1 LTSGSR
7 RTYASTQG
15 SSEQPQGA
23 AHRAH
28 GGRHGTG
35 IAEDTGGGIGHAG
48 TTGSGHGIQARPQAG
63 QRQQGGDHGNRLDDV
78 RERGYDRTS
87 LDDIAAGLSITKPSL
102 YYHFASKEEILLECI
117 ARGYILFQQKIA
129 DRDDVRLSGRERVR
143 IFVECYVDLL
153 QDNVLSMIVAD
164 ERVMTDAGKAKYRNY
179 KRMLNRDLLDR
190 LEIGRKDGSLAFDN
204 AHIVAFGIF
213 GMVNWMTHWQS
224 GALQIE
230 PGAVSDQFVAM
241 ILDGIGK
248 P

>member
-1 LTSGSR
+1 MVKAMAEASRKTRAPASPAQARAGSAAAAKPGR
-7 RTYASTQG
+7 KRGSVNKELIMGIASTMF
-15 SSEQPQGA
+15 
-23 AHRAH
+23 
-28 GGRHGTG
+28 
-35 IAEDTGGGIGHAG
+35 
-48 TTGSGHGIQARPQAG
+48 
-63 QRQQGGDHGNRLDDV
+63 

-129 DRDDVRLSGRERVR
+129 DRDDVRLPGRERVR

-164 ERVMTDAGKAKYRNY
+164 ERVMSDAGKAKSRNY

-190 LEIGRKDGSLAFDN
+190 LEVGRKDGSLAFDD
-204 AHIVAFGIF
+204 ARIISFGIF

-224 GALQIE
+224 GALQIA
-230 PGAVSDQFVAM
+230 PRAVSDQFVAM
-241 ILDGIGK
+241 ILDGIGQ

>member
-1 LTSGSR
+1 MVKKMAETVRKTRAAAAPKTAPAQTRPAAAKPGRKRGSVNKEVIMAI
-7 RTYASTQG
+7 AS
-15 SSEQPQGA
+15 A
-23 AHRAH
+23 MF
-28 GGRHGTG
+28 
-35 IAEDTGGGIGHAG
+35 
-48 TTGSGHGIQARPQAG
+48 
-63 QRQQGGDHGNRLDDV
+63 

-87 LDDIAAGLSITKPSL
+87 LDDIATGLSITKPSL

-129 DRDDVRLSGRERVR
+129 DRDDIRLSGRERVR
-143 IFVECYVDLL
+143 IFVEAYVDLL

-190 LEIGRKDGSLAFDN
+190 LEIGSKDGSLVFAD
-204 AHIVAFGIF
+204 AHIVTFGIF

-230 PGAVSDQFVAM
+230 ADTVSNQFVGM

-248 P
+248 S